1 MSELIARLRTAATT
15 CGPELSALL
24 LEAVNRIDQLAADSP
39 LVLQHIRRFHD
50 SALTRLGV
58 ARCQP
63 SACLEADRDRGILL
77 VLAEKLAEVLKS
89 DRAALDSLRAER
101 DALQEAHDR
110 LCAELAEAKAQIAKL
125 HHQHT
130 QALAL
135 LTEHHA
141 DRIHDLGLADAVTR
155 KEFDECHAALRD
167 TEKER
172 DELRE
177 RIDWLRR
184 EVAGLINVDLKKR
197 EQMLELSSGPAV
209 RS

>member
-1 MSELIARLRTAATT
+1 MS
-15 CGPELSALL
+15 
-24 LEAVNRIDQLAADSP
+24 D
-39 LVLQHIRRFHD
+39 
-50 SALTRLGV
+50 
-58 ARCQP
+58 
-63 SACLEADRDRGILL
+63 
-77 VLAEKLAEVLKS
+77 
-89 DRAALDSLRAER
+89 LDSLRTER
-101 DALQEAHDR
+101 DALQKTHDR
-110 LCAELAEAKAQIAKL
+110 LCAELAEAKAQITKL

-130 QALAL
+130 KALAL

-141 DRIHDLGLADAVTR
+141 DRIRDLGLADAVTR